1 MIYLDTNAFYLFFF
15 EDKKFSPG
23 IKKVLKRI
31 QEGEEQGLTN
41 CLTFDEL
48 AYAIVMD
55 LIEQKYRMHP
65 SQKIRE
71 TPEVILEFLPRIK
84 EVFETILSFENIE
97 IAEASKE
104 TVAVIPQL
112 MEKLLLP
119 RDCIHYQTMRDYGC
133 RKILSTDTDF
143 DKLEDIERIR
153 PEEVR

>member
-1 MIYLDTNAFYLFFF
+1 MIYLDTNIFYLFFF

-23 IKKVLKRI
+23 VKKVLESI
-31 QEGEEQGLTN
+31 QKGEERGLTN

-48 AYAIVMD
+48 AYAILMD
-55 LIEQKYRMHP
+55 LIAQKYSIRP

-71 TPEVILEFLPRIK
+71 TPEVILEFLPKIK
-84 EVFETILSFENIE
+84 EVFETILSFKNIE
-97 IAEASKE
+97 IAEASKG

-119 RDCIHYQTMRDYGC
+119 RDCIHYQTMKEYDC
-133 RKILSTDTDF
+133 RKILSTDSDF
-143 DKLEDIERIR
+143 DRLKDVERVK